1 MHAYVCMHVFVCVC
15 VCVLVLVFSHF
26 IISFFDI
33 FLMICGLNLCV
44 VWEVPS
50 AASEQL

>member
-1 MHAYVCMHVFVCVC
+1 MYMHAYVRMRLCVC
-15 VCVLVLVFSHF
+15 VCVLVLVFSRF
-26 IISFFDI
+26 ILSFFDI